1 MTRKRNWGPGLVVS
15 AESVTGMAVLLLSL
29 VPSNSWLDALR
40 SSSDPASAKLMA
52 GATLFRVS
60 LAALGAFLIVG
71 RYRGFWETDSG
82 TRGVTNESGYGARLA
97 LVLLAAGAAL
107 RLYGLNRGLWVDE
120 VTTLVEYVRPS
131 LGDIVTTYGS
141 QNQHFLFSV
150 LAHLSITAFGES
162 VWSLR
167 LPAALFGIATLW
179 ALWRLGLELTSPREA
194 LLSMA
199 LLTFSYP
206 HIWFSQN
213 ARGYSA
219 LLFWTIAS
227 SYYLVRGLRERSRR
241 LWAAY
246 AVAVAL
252 GMYTHLT
259 MAFVVAGQFAAYVWD
274 AARRRHESWEDR
286 LAPFFGG
293 FLLAGLLTIVCYAIV
308 LPQMPDS
315 AAADLSNVAEWRSLG
330 WLLREFGRGVNAGPL
345 VGLAVVAGLTGV
357 GSGCVS
363 YLRESPVLP
372 ILFIVPVVSGGATM
386 IALGHHLWPRFFLF
400 AAGFAILIAVRGA
413 TVVATAFGRWLALPR
428 ERSTKLATV
437 GTVLIAAAMARSIP
451 YVYRPKQDYEG
462 AKRFVEAD
470 RQPGDAVASAGVA
483 ALAFRAYYAPEWRT
497 VSTLAELDAIRAA
510 SARTWLLY
518 TLPIE
523 MANTYPEIYES
534 ARKDF
539 HVIRT
544 FDGSL
549 GDGAIYVLRA
559 DRTATANA
567 RNGVAIMET
576 R

>member
-1 MTRKRNWGPGLVVS
+1 
-15 AESVTGMAVLLLSL
+15 
-29 VPSNSWLDALR
+29 
-40 SSSDPASAKLMA
+40 
-52 GATLFRVS
+52 
-60 LAALGAFLIVG
+60 
-71 RYRGFWETDSG
+71 
-82 TRGVTNESGYGARLA
+82 
-97 LVLLAAGAAL
+97 
-107 RLYGLNRGLWVDE
+107 
-120 VTTLVEYVRPS
+120 
-131 LGDIVTTYGS
+131 
-141 QNQHFLFSV
+141 
-150 LAHLSITAFGES
+150 
-162 VWSLR
+162 
-167 LPAALFGIATLW
+167 
-179 ALWRLGLELTSPREA
+179 
-194 LLSMA
+194 MA

-219 LLFWTIAS
+219 LLFWTIVS
-227 SYYLVRGLRERSRR
+227 SYFLVRGLRDRSRR

-246 AVAVAL
+246 AIAVAL

-274 AARRRHESWEDR
+274 TARRDHESWDER

-293 FLLAGLLTIVCYAIV
+293 FVLSGLLTIVCYALV

-345 VGLAVVAGLTGV
+345 TGLAVVAGLIGV

-372 ILFIVPVVSGGATM
+372 VLFVVPVVAGGATM

-400 AAGFAILIAVRGA
+400 AAGFGILIAVRGA
-413 TVVATAFGRWLALPR
+413 TVVALAFGRWLAWPR
-428 ERSTKLATV
+428 ERSSALATV
-437 GTVLIAAAMARSIP
+437 GTVLIALAMARSIP

-462 AKRFVEAD
+462 AKRFVEAG
-470 RQPGDAVASAGVA
+470 RQPGDAVTSAGVA
-483 ALAFRAYYAPEWRT
+483 ALAFRAYYAPEWHT
-497 VSTLAELDAIRAA
+497 VSTLEELEAIRAA

-559 DRTATANA
+559 DRTVPANA
-567 RNGVAIMET
+567 RAGVATMEP

>member
-40 SSSDPASAKLMA
+40 SLSDPASAKLMA

-219 LLFWTIAS
+219 LLFWTVAS
-227 SYYLVRGLRERSRR
+227 SYYLVRGLR
-241 LWAAY
+241 
-246 AVAVAL
+246 
-252 GMYTHLT
+252 
-259 MAFVVAGQFAAYVWD
+259 
-274 AARRRHESWEDR
+274 
-286 LAPFFGG
+286 
-293 FLLAGLLTIVCYAIV
+293 
-308 LPQMPDS
+308 
-315 AAADLSNVAEWRSLG
+315 
-330 WLLREFGRGVNAGPL
+330 
-345 VGLAVVAGLTGV
+345 
-357 GSGCVS
+357 
-363 YLRESPVLP
+363 
-372 ILFIVPVVSGGATM
+372 
-386 IALGHHLWPRFFLF
+386 
-400 AAGFAILIAVRGA
+400 
-413 TVVATAFGRWLALPR
+413 
-428 ERSTKLATV
+428 
-437 GTVLIAAAMARSIP
+437 
-451 YVYRPKQDYEG
+451 
-462 AKRFVEAD
+462 
-470 RQPGDAVASAGVA
+470 
-483 ALAFRAYYAPEWRT
+483 
-497 VSTLAELDAIRAA
+497 
-510 SARTWLLY
+510 
-518 TLPIE
+518 
-523 MANTYPEIYES
+523 
-534 ARKDF
+534 
-539 HVIRT
+539 
-544 FDGSL
+544 
-549 GDGAIYVLRA
+549 
-559 DRTATANA
+559 
-567 RNGVAIMET
+567 
-576 R
+576 

>member
-1 MTRKRNWGPGLVVS
+1 
-15 AESVTGMAVLLLSL
+15 
-29 VPSNSWLDALR
+29 
-40 SSSDPASAKLMA
+40 
-52 GATLFRVS
+52 
-60 LAALGAFLIVG
+60 
-71 RYRGFWETDSG
+71 
-82 TRGVTNESGYGARLA
+82 
-97 LVLLAAGAAL
+97 
-107 RLYGLNRGLWVDE
+107 
-120 VTTLVEYVRPS
+120 
-131 LGDIVTTYGS
+131 
-141 QNQHFLFSV
+141 V
-150 LAHLSITAFGES
+150 LAHLSVNAFGES

-179 ALWRLGLELTSPREA
+179 ALWRLALELTGPREA

-227 SYYLVRGLRERSRR
+227 SYYLVRGLRERSGR

-246 AVAVAL
+246 AIAVAL

-259 MAFVVAGQFAAYVWD
+259 MAFVVAGQFVAYAWETMRRGG
-274 AARRRHESWEDR
+274 ARWEDR

-293 FLLAGLLTIVCYAIV
+293 FVLSGLLTIVCYALV

-345 VGLAVVAGLTGV
+345 TGLAVLAALLAI
-357 GSGCVS
+357 GSGCAS

-372 ILFIVPVVSGGATM
+372 VLFVVPVVSGGAVM
-386 IALGHHLWPRFFLF
+386 IGLGHHLWPRFFLF

-413 TVVATAFGRWLALPR
+413 TVVARAAGDWLAWPR
-428 ERSTKLATV
+428 ERSTALATI
-437 GTVLIAAAMARSIP
+437 GTVVIAAALARSIP

-462 AKRFVEAD
+462 AKRFVEAA
-470 RQPGDAVASAGVA
+470 RQPQDAVTSAGVA
-483 ALAFRAYYAPEWRT
+483 ALAFRAYYAPEWFT

-510 SARTWLLY
+510 SPRTWLLY

-523 MANTYPEIYES
+523 MENTYPEIYES
-534 ARKDF
+534 ARRDF
-539 HVIRT
+539 RVIRT

-559 DRTATANA
+559 DRPVYANA
-567 RNGVAIMET
+567 RAGAAAAAEA